1 MQVNRF
7 KLIFIFSVVVMLF
20 SLTTPTL
27 AQDNS
32 FAPATIVDDEGGPRV
47 VRGEVTY
54 TNLFFTSGV
63 AQPLVILEDQ
73 AGFVDRNESF
83 VFPPESQVLG
93 QITSDFFT
101 SPFTY
106 SIALPIEPQG
116 SLRDV
121 DNDGDEDTGVMVFAV
136 AYWNNTFGDPFLE
149 ERDLFGGGW
158 STAYASTRVSEDAS
172 TNREIVGGKYLV
184 FAPDDAQGF
193 PSDFGDD
200 GLLFTGDEPV
210 VGIPQGYTVVDL
222 DTRPFT
228 FSRPAEALID
238 LIEPEGIALD
248 DFSDLSFTEAFDAMI
263 DKMRREYAFT
273 EFKGIDWDAKIA
285 EFRPRFEE
293 AEANNDPT
301 AYLIALRDFT
311 WSIPDGHVS
320 GPFRSI
326 IDQFQFE
333 TGGGLGMAIRELDD
347 GRVIVNFLT
356 PGGPAEHIGIEL
368 GAEIVA
374 LNNQPIGE
382 LISNT
387 VPWSSPFSTEHT
399 RRLQQLRYVL
409 RSPVGT
415 EYLVTY
421 INPGRFTPVT
431 ANTASVAE
439 SESFSFSSFNRGR
452 SIDELPVEFEML
464 DDVPFGYVRILSF
477 SDNDLLTVQL
487 WERMIDTLNQNGIPG
502 LIIDMRQNGGGSGFL
517 ADAMAAYFF
526 DEELVLGN
534 TGRYN
539 EETGDFFFD
548 PRDEQKFILPS
559 PERRYFGEVAVLVGP
574 NCASACEFFSY
585 AMTLQDRAQIVGH
598 YPTAGL
604 GGSVDDF
611 IMPLGER
618 IRFTIGRAVDADGNI
633 HIEGKGVVPTVRVPV
648 TEETLFAE
656 GDPVLDAAIDAL
668 IAQFQ

>member
-32 FAPATIVDDEGGPRV
+32 FTPATIVDDEGGPRV